1 MKNIYFFIF
10 FINILYSI
18 QTTENGINYNGGNDE
33 WECSIENQSPINI
46 KFYEFLTNN
55 KNGVFTEEI
64 PTVQFIKTYYPP
76 LNGEELDNNLEMDI
90 NDKIKAKAFIK
101 YKNISCIYDAKK
113 LRLHIFSE
121 HTFDDTKNDIEI
133 QIMHKKEINSKSIC
147 PENLGISI
155 FFSTQNNKKSKVINR
170 FYKVNEDE
178 KTNLYKRYVLS
189 KVSSIELDKYT
200 NDKTGYFWYIGSGTF
215 PSNYPFGC
223 NDEVYWILFK
233 KVRDMSDD
241 ELRGIIAS
249 TLKIYPNGNAR
260 STGKDDKKRDNTEKI
275 KVYYNDKFE

>member
-76 LNGEELDNNLEMDI
+76 LNGEKLDENLEMNIDE
-90 NDKIKAKAFIK
+90 KIKAKAYIN
-101 YKNISCIYDAKK
+101 YRNISCAYDAKK
-113 LRLHIFSE
+113 LRVHVFSE
-121 HTFDDTKNDIEI
+121 HTFEDVKNDIEI
-133 QIMHKKEINSKSIC
+133 QIMHKKEYNAKAIC
-147 PENLGISI
+147 PDNLGISI
-155 FFSTQNNKKSKVINR
+155 FFSSQNNKVSNVINR

-178 KTNLYKRYVLS
+178 KEDLYKRYILS
-189 KVSSIELDKYT
+189 QVTSIELNQYT
-200 NDKTGYFWYIGSGTF
+200 NDKIGYYWYKGSGTF
-215 PSNYPFGC
+215 PPNLSFDC
-223 NDEVYWILFK
+223 NTEVYWILFK
-233 KVRDMSDD
+233 KVRDMSEE
-241 ELRGIIAS
+241 ELKGIITS
-249 TLKIYPNGNAR
+249 TLDIYPNGNAR
-260 STGKDDKKRDNTEKI
+260 STGFEVKRNTQSI
-275 KVYYNDKFE
+275 FTYYNDKFD